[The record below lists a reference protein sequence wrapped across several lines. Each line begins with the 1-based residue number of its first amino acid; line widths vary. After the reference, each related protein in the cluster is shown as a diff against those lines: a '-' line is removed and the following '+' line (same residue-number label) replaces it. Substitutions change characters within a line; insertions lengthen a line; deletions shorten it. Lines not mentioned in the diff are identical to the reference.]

1 MNENY
6 PLPQAFQE
14 QIRVQLGPEADA
26 YFAALDQPYVRG
38 LRLNPRKPLASGNL
52 IEGLGELV
60 PWQPETGRYLSQES
74 TAGAHPL
81 HEAGAYYIQEPSA
94 MAAVAVLKPIPGERV
109 LDLCAAPGGKSTQ
122 IADALDGQ
130 GLLVS
135 NEPVPGRAKILSRNL
150 ERMGV
155 VNGLTVSAE
164 PEQLAP
170 RWAGFFDA
178 ILVDAPC
185 SGEGMFRRHPE
196 TRAEWTEQSPSG
208 CAARQKRILTS
219 AWAMLRPGGRL
230 VYSTCTLNHAENEG
244 VIQWMQENFSD
255 CESAAFSLPAG
266 EGRAL
271 DAPAGMLHLYPHQ
284 IRGEGH
290 FVALLRKRG
299 DEPPTPALAPGDAL
313 AKPDKP
319 LLQAY
324 EAFARATG
332 ASLPS
337 ANARLGEALLS
348 APALP
353 PLQGIRVL
361 RAGLQLGALKG
372 KVFQP
377 DHALALALGESSGF
391 PSISISLS
399 EARAYLRGE
408 VLPCPDEFSGF
419 YLLLY
424 EGLPLGFAKASNGQ
438 LKNHYPKGLRQQQ
451 G

>member
-1 MNENY
+1 
-6 PLPQAFQE
+6 
-14 QIRVQLGPEADA
+14 
-26 YFAALDQPYVRG
+26 
-38 LRLNPRKPLASGNL
+38 
-52 IEGLGELV
+52 
-60 PWQPETGRYLSQES
+60 
-74 TAGAHPL
+74 
-81 HEAGAYYIQEPSA
+81 
-94 MAAVAVLKPIPGERV
+94 
-109 LDLCAAPGGKSTQ
+109 
-122 IADALDGQ
+122 
-130 GLLVS
+130 
-135 NEPVPGRAKILSRNL
+135 
-150 ERMGV
+150 
-155 VNGLTVSAE
+155 
-164 PEQLAP
+164 
-170 RWAGFFDA
+170 
-178 ILVDAPC
+178 
-185 SGEGMFRRHPE
+185 MFRRHPE

-230 VYSTCTLNHAENEG
+230 VYSTCTLNHVENEG
-244 VIQWMQENFSD
+244 VIQWMQENFAD

-266 EGRAL
+266 EGRTL

-299 DEPPTPALAPGDAL
+299 DEPPAPALAPGDAL

-324 EAFARATG
+324 EAFARVTG

-391 PSISISLS
+391 PSVSISLS

-408 VLPCPDEFSGF
+408 VLPCPESFSGF
-419 YLLLY
+419 HLLLY
-424 EGLPLGFAKASNGQ
+424 EGLPLGFVKASNGQ